1 MPGIESG
8 TRIGAGQDGGQGRG
22 RTADLPLFSCLDDS
36 SVRFHPGVFAGQCI
50 GCNYGVNLTGTELS
64 PCLSASVSG
73 SLPHPLSPALVFSRR
88 PSLSPRGSELF
99 PT

>member
-1 MPGIESG
+1 MTSPDLQPAPRLVLSVEAAAELLSVSR
-8 TRIGAGQDGGQGRG
+8 TR
-22 RTADLPLFSCLDDS
+22 
-36 SVRFHPGVFAGQCI
+36 I